1 MSSSFQVWVK
11 DIGKNEEDAF
21 EVDCQAVRNINT
33 LKKAILIELNI
44 DGFKVS
50 KIYRDNSGAESI
62 APDIEVKMPQGGGI
76 GASANRPYFY
86 SLGNWCY
93 ICCIPHDPSC
103 VS

>member
-1 MSSSFQVWVK
+1 MSSFQVWLK
-11 DIGKNEEDAF
+11 NIDNNEEDAF
-21 EVDCQAVRNINT
+21 KVDCEGAMDIDS
-33 LKKAILIELNI
+33 LKKVILKELMLG
-44 DGFKVS
+44 GFKVS